1 MLSNM
6 RKALDGLSNKE
17 LISHKI
23 RSGRISESAKSH
35 GSNKKEIEE
44 AIKKFFNLDEKV
56 SINDEQV
63 IEQLDRDTLRELI
76 SMFDKYEYG
85 GVSVQVNNRIYV
97 IEFNL
102 EEDDCYL
109 KVEDYADLFN
119 EKGIDPFIY
128 AEPIGTLKKNKKFQQ
143 AWRNFKLGGEPKFIN
158 ESTGEEINELSQPM
172 RIFHTETLEDYDAL
186 MKELESK
193 GIEPLVGHR
202 WKEHR
207 KNTVVY
213 VHSKKGRFYMRY
225 GSIVDAVSD
234 YPDIPIEKYKA
245 EGIKESISRRREIN
259 ESSSINENTSNANL
273 TKLRKVIKSVYDVTE
288 EFEISENTLK
298 LLNKRAMKEILEHLS
313 ENYEDKVIVES
324 DKNLYV
330 VDYAIYEDGIYFECT
345 EYQDAWAE
353 GGVDPFEIF
362 TPIGRLAKNKALQ
375 LAWQSV
381 GIGEEPDLDDIYES
395 NIKESARQ
403 SDNLY
408 AVEIAGVIRTDIF
421 VQAEDAYEAES
432 KVNKKEFR
440 GHFLAPKNIR
450 VNDVKES
457 YPTDS
462 ASDFAVA
469 TGNDDLGG
477 RERDSIQGDN
487 WYQLSVAAT
496 MSTDIYVEA
505 DDMYEAEEKARRTN
519 FTGVFEVPNNLR
531 IDAVFDSWPVDEV
544 PSGTIKIS

>member
-17 LISHKI
+17 LISHKP

-63 IEQLDRDTLRELI
+63 IEQLDSDTLRELI

-128 AEPIGTLKKNKKFQQ
+128 AEPIGPLKKNKKFQQ
-143 AWRNFKLGGEPKFIN
+143 AWRFFKLSGEPKFIN
-158 ESTGEEINELSQPM
+158 GKAINKGVKIYHP
-172 RIFHTETLEDYDAL
+172 ETQEDYDAL
-186 MKELESK
+186 MKEFEERGYKWESGDRPSQVNAMKFYKNPVGIKLSK
-193 GIEPLVGHR
+193 GRLSHLSLDYYKEENPQVPIIE
-202 WKEHR
+202 
-207 KNTVVY
+207 
-213 VHSKKGRFYMRY
+213 
-225 GSIVDAVSD
+225 
-234 YPDIPIEKYKA
+234 YKA
-245 EGIKESISRRREIN
+245 KLEKTNGEEIN

-273 TKLRKVIKSVYDVTE
+273 TKLRKVIKSVYGVTY
-288 EFEISENTLK
+288 EFEISETTLK
-298 LLNKRAMKEILEHLS
+298 LLNKRAMKEILEHIS
-313 ENYEDKVIVES
+313 ESYEDRVIVES

-330 VDYAIYEDGIYFECT
+330 VDYAVYEDGIYFECT

-362 TPIGRLAKNKALQ
+362 TPIGRLAKNKQLQ
-375 LAWQSV
+375 RAWQSV

-440 GHFLAPKNIR
+440 GHFLSPKNIR

-462 ASDFAVA
+462 ASSFAVA
-469 TGNDDLGG
+469 TGNDDLEG
-477 RERDSIQGDN
+477 RERDSTQGDN